1 MSRYRVAVDVGGT
14 FTDLIVHDE
23 DTGSVAVAKTA
34 SIPNDPAAAIMA
46 ALAKAEI
53 APRDMAFFAHGS
65 TVGTNALITRRLP
78 RTAVVATAGFR
89 DVHEIRRGTKPD
101 LWDAYSDVAPPYVK
115 RRDRFEV
122 PERVDYAGATLT
134 PLDEDAARSVARKIR
149 ERGYESVAVTFINA
163 YMNGDHEARMKAI
176 IAEEAPG
183 VFCCTSYEI
192 LPEVFE
198 HERFSTTIINA
209 CLAPVVSRYLTS
221 LTEQLRDGDYQGDVL
236 VLHSGGGVMTAEAIS
251 RNAARI
257 AVSGPA
263 AGAMAGAFFARQ
275 CGFEN
280 AISLDMGGTSA
291 DISLMYAGEVRVS
304 NEWSVEFGYPIMF
317 PSIEIVTIGAG
328 GGSVAWIDPGGSLRN
343 GPQSMGADPGPA
355 AYQRGGQEATNT
367 DANLVLGR
375 LSPKGLL
382 GGAMPLDREAAERA
396 VSDKVAKPLG
406 YDAVRAADAVIQVA
420 NANMADAVR
429 LVSIR
434 RGYDPR
440 DFCLV
445 AFGGAGSVHAA
456 HLARELDIPAVVVP
470 PYPGI
475 TSALGC
481 LLLDVRHDL
490 FRTYLTSAEG
500 ASSEALEREFE
511 KLEEEARER
520 LAVEGITGERV
531 HLRRLMDMRYVGQWR
546 SLTAPVSTPLGENLD
561 ASLARFHEEHQRE
574 YSFSDLD
581 QRVEIYGL
589 RVVGLGLVDKPE
601 FPRLESGGALA
612 AAKSG
617 EREVYF
623 GEAGGFRTTAVYD
636 RAALAAGT
644 TFDGP
649 AIVEQMDSTVVVPPD
664 WRAEVDDYGNI
675 VLRLHVS
682 IGATPM

>member
-1 MSRYRVAVDVGGT
+1 MTRYRVAVDVGGT

-23 DTGSVAVAKTA
+23 ESGSVAIAKTA
-34 SIPNDPAAAIMA
+34 SIPHDPAAAIMA
-46 ALAKAEI
+46 ALNKAEI
-53 APRDMAFFAHGS
+53 APSEMAFFAHGS

-78 RTAVVATAGFR
+78 RTAVVATEGFR
-89 DVHEIRRGTKPD
+89 DVHEIRRGTKLD

-122 PERVDYAGATLT
+122 PERIDYAGTVLT
-134 PLDEDAARSVARKIR
+134 DLDEDAARRVASKIR

-163 YMNGDHEARMKAI
+163 YMNGEHEARMKAI
-176 IAEEAPG
+176 IEAEAPG
-183 VFCCTSYEI
+183 VFVCTSHEI

-209 CLAPVVSRYLTS
+209 CLAPVVSRYLANLTDS
-221 LTEQLRDGDYQGDVL
+221 LREGQYAGDVL

-291 DISLMYAGEVRVS
+291 DISLMYGGEVRVA

-343 GPQSMGADPGPA
+343 GPQSMGAEPGPA
-355 AYQRGGQEATNT
+355 AYQRGGEEATNT

-375 LSPKGLL
+375 LGAKGLL
-382 GGAMPLDREAAERA
+382 GGAMPLDKEAAERA
-396 VSDKVAKPLG
+396 VSEKVAEPLG
-406 YDAVRAADAVIQVA
+406 YDAVRAADAIIQVA

-429 LVSIR
+429 LISIR

-490 FRTYLTSAEG
+490 FRTYLTTAEG
-500 ASSEALEREFE
+500 ASSAALEAEFE
-511 KLEEEARER
+511 KLEAEARER

-531 HLRRLMDMRYVGQWR
+531 QLRRLMDMRYVGQWR
-546 SLTAPVSTPLGENLD
+546 SLTVPVSTPLGENLD
-561 ASLARFHEEHQRE
+561 ASLERFHAEHQRE
-574 YSFSDLD
+574 YSFSDSA
-581 QRVEIYGL
+581 QAVEIYGL

-601 FPRLESGGALA
+601 FPKLDNDGDLA
-612 AAKSG
+612 AAKTD
-617 EREVYF
+617 ERLVYF
-623 GEAGGFRTTAVYD
+623 GEAGGFRDTAIYD
-636 RAALAAGT
+636 RAMLPAGAR
-644 TFDGP
+644 FDGP
-649 AIVEQMDSTVVVPPD
+649 AIVEQMDSTVVVPPE
-664 WRAEVDDYGNI
+664 WRAEVDEYGNI
-675 VLRLHVS
+675 VLRLRRTV
-682 IGATPM
+682 M

>member
-1 MSRYRVAVDVGGT
+1 MTRYRVAVDVGGT

-23 DTGSVAVAKTA
+23 ESGSVAIAKTA
-34 SIPNDPAAAIMA
+34 SIPHDPAAAIMA
-46 ALAKAEI
+46 ALNKAEI
-53 APRDMAFFAHGS
+53 APSEMAFFAHGS

-78 RTAVVATAGFR
+78 HTAVVATEGFR

-122 PERVDYAGATLT
+122 PERIDYAGTVLT
-134 PLDEDAARSVARKIR
+134 DLDEDAARRVASKIR

-163 YMNGDHEARMKAI
+163 YMNGEHEARMKAI
-176 IAEEAPG
+176 VEAEAPG
-183 VFCCTSYEI
+183 VFVCTSHEI

-209 CLAPVVSRYLTS
+209 CLAPVVSRYLANLTDS
-221 LTEQLRDGDYQGDVL
+221 LREGQYDGDVL

-291 DISLMYAGEVRVS
+291 DISLMYGGEVRVA

-355 AYQRGGQEATNT
+355 AYQRGGEEATNT

-375 LSPKGLL
+375 LSAKGLL
-382 GGAMPLDREAAERA
+382 GGAMPLDKEAAERA
-396 VSDKVAKPLG
+396 VSEKVAEPLG
-406 YDAVRAADAVIQVA
+406 YDAVRAADAIIQVA

-429 LVSIR
+429 LISIR

-490 FRTYLTSAEG
+490 FRTYLTTAEG
-500 ASSEALEREFE
+500 ASGAALEAEFE
-511 KLEEEARER
+511 KLEAEARER
-520 LAVEGITGERV
+520 LAVEGISGERV
-531 HLRRLMDMRYVGQWR
+531 QLRRLMDMRYVGQWR
-546 SLTAPVSTPLGENLD
+546 SLTVPVSTPLGENLD
-561 ASLARFHEEHQRE
+561 ASLERFHAEHQRE
-574 YSFSDLD
+574 YSFSDSA
-581 QRVEIYGL
+581 QAVEIYGL

-601 FPRLESGGALA
+601 FPKLDNGGDLA
-612 AAKSG
+612 AAKTD
-617 EREVYF
+617 ERPVYF
-623 GEAGGFRTTAVYD
+623 GEAGGFRDTAIYD
-636 RAALAAGT
+636 RTALPAGAR
-644 TFDGP
+644 FDGP

-664 WRAEVDDYGNI
+664 WRAEVDEYGNI
-675 VLRLHVS
+675 ILRLNSRERVS
-682 IGATPM
+682 F

>member
-1 MSRYRVAVDVGGT
+1 MTRYRVAVDVGGT

-23 DTGSVAVAKTA
+23 ESGSVAIAKTA
-34 SIPNDPAAAIMA
+34 SIPHDPAAAIMA
-46 ALAKAEI
+46 ALNKAEI
-53 APRDMAFFAHGS
+53 APSEMAFFAHGS

-78 RTAVVATAGFR
+78 RTAVVATEGFR
-89 DVHEIRRGTKPD
+89 DVHEIRRGTKLD

-122 PERVDYAGATLT
+122 PERIDYAGTVLT
-134 PLDEDAARSVARKIR
+134 DLDEDAARRVASKIR

-163 YMNGDHEARMKAI
+163 YMNGEHEARMKAI
-176 IAEEAPG
+176 VEAEAPG
-183 VFCCTSYEI
+183 VFVCTSHEI

-209 CLAPVVSRYLTS
+209 CLAPVVSRYLANLTDS
-221 LTEQLRDGDYQGDVL
+221 LREGQYDGDVL

-291 DISLMYAGEVRVS
+291 DISLMYGGEVRVA

-355 AYQRGGQEATNT
+355 AYQRGGEEATNT

-375 LSPKGLL
+375 LSAKGLL
-382 GGAMPLDREAAERA
+382 GGAMPLDKEAAERA
-396 VSDKVAKPLG
+396 VSEKVAEPLG
-406 YDAVRAADAVIQVA
+406 YDAVRAADAIIQVA

-429 LVSIR
+429 LISIR

-490 FRTYLTSAEG
+490 FRTYLTTAEG
-500 ASSEALEREFE
+500 ASSAALEAEFE
-511 KLEEEARER
+511 KLEAEARER
-520 LAVEGITGERV
+520 LAVEGISGERV
-531 HLRRLMDMRYVGQWR
+531 QLRRLMDMRYVGQWR
-546 SLTAPVSTPLGENLD
+546 SLTVPVSTPLGENLD
-561 ASLARFHEEHQRE
+561 ASLERFHAEHQRE
-574 YSFSDLD
+574 YSFSDSA
-581 QRVEIYGL
+581 QAVEIYGL

-601 FPRLESGGALA
+601 FPKLDNGGDLA
-612 AAKSG
+612 AAKTD
-617 EREVYF
+617 ERPVYF
-623 GEAGGFRTTAVYD
+623 GEAGGFRDTAIYD
-636 RAALAAGT
+636 RTALPAGAR
-644 TFDGP
+644 FDGP

-664 WRAEVDDYGNI
+664 WRAEVDEYGNI
-675 VLRLHVS
+675 ILRLNSRERVS
-682 IGATPM
+682 F

>member
-1 MSRYRVAVDVGGT
+1 MT
-14 FTDLIVHDE
+14 
-23 DTGSVAVAKTA
+23 
-34 SIPNDPAAAIMA
+34 
-46 ALAKAEI
+46 
-53 APRDMAFFAHGS
+53 FFAHGS

-78 RTAVVATAGFR
+78 RTAVVATEGFR

-101 LWDAYSDVAPPYVK
+101 LWDAYSDVAPPYVR

-122 PERVDYAGATLT
+122 PERIDYAGTVLAK
-134 PLDEDAARSVARKIR
+134 LDEAAARAVARQIR

-163 YMNGDHEARMKAI
+163 YMNGDHEAQMKALI
-176 IAEEAPG
+176 EEEAPS
-183 VFCCTSYEI
+183 VFVCTSHEI

-209 CLAPVVSRYLTS
+209 CLAPVVSRYLAS
-221 LTEQLRDGDYQGDVL
+221 LTDRLRADDYEGDVL

-275 CGFEN
+275 CGFDN

-291 DISLMYAGEVRVS
+291 DISLMFGGEVRVA

-328 GGSVAWIDPGGSLRN
+328 GGSVAWIDQGGSLRN

-355 AYQRGGQEATNT
+355 AYQRGGNEATNT
-367 DANLVLGR
+367 DANVVLGR
-375 LSPKGLL
+375 LSPNGLL
-382 GGAMPLDREAAERA
+382 GGTMPLDRGAAERA
-396 VSDKVAKPLG
+396 VSDKVGKPLG
-406 YDAVRAADAVIQVA
+406 FDSVRAADAIIQVA

-429 LVSIR
+429 LISIR

-456 HLARELDIPAVVVP
+456 HLARELDIPVVVVP

-490 FRTYLTSAEG
+490 FRTYLASAEG
-500 ASSEALEREFE
+500 ASSSALEVEF
-511 KLEEEARER
+511 KSLEEEARER
-520 LAVEGITGERV
+520 LAVEGITGDRV
-531 HLRRLMDMRYVGQWR
+531 QLRRLMDMRYVGQWR
-546 SLTAPVSTPLGENLD
+546 SLTAPVSTPLEENLN
-561 ASLARFHEEHQRE
+561 ASLASFHAEHQRE
-574 YSFSDLD
+574 YSFSDPD
-581 QRVEIYGL
+581 QAVEIYGL
-589 RVVGLGLVDKPE
+589 RVIGLGLVDKPE
-601 FPRLESGGALA
+601 FPKLGRGRDLALA
-612 AAKSG
+612 NSTV
-617 EREVYF
+617 RQVYF
-623 GEAGGFRTTAVYD
+623 GETGDFQDTTIYD
-636 RAALAAGT
+636 RGSLFAGAA
-644 TFDGP
+644 FEGP

-664 WRAEVDDYGNI
+664 WRAEVDEFGNI
-675 VLRLHVS
+675 VLRLK
-682 IGATPM
+682 

>member
-23 DTGSVAVAKTA
+23 ETGGVAIAKTA
-34 SIPNDPAAAIMA
+34 SIPHDPAAAIMA
-46 ALAKAEI
+46 ALDKAEI
-53 APRDMAFFAHGS
+53 SPSDMAFFAHGS

-78 RTAVVATAGFR
+78 RTAVVASEGFR

-122 PERVDYAGATLT
+122 PERIDYAGTVLAG
-134 PLDEDAARSVARKIR
+134 LDDDAARAVARNIR

-163 YMNGDHEARMKAI
+163 YMNGANEARMKSI
-176 IAEEAPG
+176 IEEEAPG
-183 VFCCTSYEI
+183 VFVCTSHEI

-209 CLAPVVSRYLTS
+209 CLAPVVSRYLAS
-221 LTEQLRDGDYQGDVL
+221 LTDQLREGDYKGDVL

-275 CGFEN
+275 CGFDN

-291 DISLMYAGEVRVS
+291 DISLMYGGEVRVA

-328 GGSVAWIDPGGSLRN
+328 GGSVAWIDAGGSLRN

-355 AYQRGGQEATNT
+355 AYQRGGEEATNT
-367 DANLVLGR
+367 DANVVLGR
-375 LSPKGLL
+375 LSPQGLL
-382 GGAMPLDREAAERA
+382 GGAMPLDRDAAERA
-396 VSDKVAKPLG
+396 VSEKVAASLG
-406 YDAVRAADAVIQVA
+406 YDAVHAADAIIQVA

-429 LVSIR
+429 LISIR

-490 FRTYLTSAEG
+490 FSTYLASAEG
-500 ASSEALEREFE
+500 ASSAALEEEFE
-511 KLEEEARER
+511 TLEAEARER

-531 HLRRLMDMRYVGQWR
+531 QLRRLLDMRYVGQWR
-546 SLTAPVSTPLGENLD
+546 SLTVPVSTPLEENLD
-561 ASLARFHEEHQRE
+561 ASLARFHDEHQRE
-574 YSFSDLD
+574 YSFSDPD
-581 QRVEIYGL
+581 QAVEIYGL

-601 FPRLESGGALA
+601 FPKLERGGDLA
-612 AAKSG
+612 AARSG
-617 EREVYF
+617 ERPVYF
-623 GEAGGFRTTAVYD
+623 GEAGGFLASAIYD
-636 RAALAAGT
+636 RAGLPAGAA
-644 TFDGP
+644 FDGP

-664 WRAEVDDYGNI
+664 WRAEVDEYGNI
-675 VLRLHVS
+675 VLRLK
-682 IGATPM
+682 

>member
-23 DTGSVAVAKTA
+23 ETGSVAIAKTA
-34 SIPNDPAAAIMA
+34 SIPADPAAAIMA
-46 ALAKAEI
+46 ALDEAKV
-53 APRDMAFFAHGS
+53 APREMAFFAHGS

-78 RTAVVATAGFR
+78 RTAVVATEGFR

-101 LWDAYSDVAPPYVK
+101 LWDAYSDVAPPYVR

-122 PERVDYAGATLT
+122 PERIDYAGSVLAEF
-134 PLDEDAARSVARKIR
+134 DEEAARQVARRIA

-163 YMNGDHEARMKAI
+163 YMNGEHEARMKAI
-176 IAEEAPG
+176 LEEEAPG
-183 VFCCTSYEI
+183 VFVCTSHEI

-209 CLAPVVSRYLTS
+209 CLAPVVSRYLAS
-221 LTEQLRDGDYQGDVL
+221 LTDRLRAGEYTGDVL

-275 CGFEN
+275 CGFDH

-291 DISLMYAGEVRVS
+291 DISLMYNGEVRVA

-355 AYQRGGQEATNT
+355 AYRRGGAEATNT

-375 LSPKGLL
+375 LNPQGLL
-382 GGAMPLDREAAERA
+382 GGAMPLDLPAAERA
-396 VSDKVAKPLG
+396 IAEKVAEPLG
-406 YDAVRAADAVIQVA
+406 YDVVRAADAVIQVA

-429 LVSIR
+429 LISIR

-490 FRTYLTSAEG
+490 FRTYLTTADR
-500 ASSEALEREFE
+500 ASSDALEAEFAR
-511 KLEEEARER
+511 LEDEARQR
-520 LAVEGITGERV
+520 LAVEGITGDRV
-531 HLRRLMDMRYVGQWR
+531 QLRRLMDMRYVGQWR
-546 SLTAPVSTPLGENLD
+546 SLTVPVSTPLGENLD
-561 ASLARFHEEHQRE
+561 ASLERFHVEHERE
-574 YSFSDLD
+574 YAYSDRD
-581 QRVEIYGL
+581 QAVEIYGL

-601 FPRLESGGALA
+601 FPKQEGGAEIA
-612 AAKSG
+612 AARRG
-617 EREVYF
+617 ERPVYF
-623 GEAGGFRTTAVYD
+623 GEAGGFLDTAIYE
-636 RAALAAGT
+636 RSALPAGAVLE
-644 TFDGP
+644 GP
-649 AIVEQMDSTVVVPPD
+649 AIVEQMDSTVVVPAD

-675 VLRLHVS
+675 VLRLKD
-682 IGATPM
+682 

>member
-23 DTGSVAVAKTA
+23 ETGSVAIAKTA
-34 SIPNDPAAAIMA
+34 SIPADPAAAIMA
-46 ALAKAEI
+46 ALDEAKV
-53 APRDMAFFAHGS
+53 APREMAFFAHGS

-78 RTAVVATAGFR
+78 RTAVVATEGFR

-101 LWDAYSDVAPPYVK
+101 LWDAYSDVAPPYVR

-122 PERVDYAGATLT
+122 PERIDYAGSVLAEF
-134 PLDEDAARSVARKIR
+134 DVEAARQVARRIA

-163 YMNGDHEARMKAI
+163 YMNGEHEARMKAI
-176 IAEEAPG
+176 LEEEAPG
-183 VFCCTSYEI
+183 VFVCTSHEI

-209 CLAPVVSRYLTS
+209 CLAPVVSRYLAS
-221 LTEQLRDGDYQGDVL
+221 LTDRLRAGEYTGDVL

-275 CGFEN
+275 CGFDH

-291 DISLMYAGEVRVS
+291 DISLMYNGEVRVA

-355 AYQRGGQEATNT
+355 AYRRGGAEATNT

-375 LSPKGLL
+375 LNPQGLL
-382 GGAMPLDREAAERA
+382 GGAMPLDLPAAERA
-396 VSDKVAKPLG
+396 IAENVAEPLG
-406 YDAVRAADAVIQVA
+406 YDVVRAADAVIQVA

-429 LVSIR
+429 LISIR

-490 FRTYLTSAEG
+490 FRTYLTTADR
-500 ASSEALEREFE
+500 ASSDALEAEFAR
-511 KLEEEARER
+511 LEDEARQR
-520 LAVEGITGERV
+520 LAVEGITGDRV
-531 HLRRLMDMRYVGQWR
+531 QLRRLMDMRYVGQWR
-546 SLTAPVSTPLGENLD
+546 SLTVPVSTPLGENLD
-561 ASLARFHEEHQRE
+561 ASLERFHAEHERE
-574 YSFSDLD
+574 YAYSDRD
-581 QRVEIYGL
+581 QAVEIYGL
-589 RVVGLGLVDKPE
+589 RVVGLGLVDKPD
-601 FPRLESGGALA
+601 FPKQEGGAEIA
-612 AAKSG
+612 AARRG
-617 EREVYF
+617 ERPVYF
-623 GEAGGFRTTAVYD
+623 GEAGGFLDTAIYE
-636 RAALAAGT
+636 RSALPAGAVLE
-644 TFDGP
+644 GP

-675 VLRLHVS
+675 VLRLKD
-682 IGATPM
+682 

>member
-1 MSRYRVAVDVGGT
+1 MTRYRVAVDVGGT

-23 DTGSVAVAKTA
+23 ESGSVAIAKTA
-34 SIPNDPAAAIMA
+34 SIPHDPAAAIMD
-46 ALAKAEI
+46 ALNKAEI
-53 APRDMAFFAHGS
+53 APSEMAFFAHGS

-78 RTAVVATAGFR
+78 RTAVVATEGFR

-101 LWDAYSDVAPPYVK
+101 LWDAYSDVTPPYVK

-122 PERVDYAGATLT
+122 PERIDYAGTILT
-134 PLDEDAARSVARKIR
+134 DFDEDAARAVARKIR

-176 IAEEAPG
+176 IEEEAPG
-183 VFCCTSYEI
+183 VFVCTSHEI

-209 CLAPVVSRYLTS
+209 CLAPVVSRYLANLTDS
-221 LTEQLRDGDYQGDVL
+221 LRAGKYEGDVL

-275 CGFEN
+275 CGFDN

-291 DISLMYAGEVRVS
+291 DISLMYGGEVRVA

-328 GGSVAWIDPGGSLRN
+328 GGSVAWIDAGGSLRN

-355 AYQRGGQEATNT
+355 AYQRGGEEATNT

-375 LSPKGLL
+375 LSSKGLL
-382 GGAMPLDREAAERA
+382 GGAMPLDHAAAERA
-396 VSDKVAKPLG
+396 VTEKVAQPLG
-406 YDAVRAADAVIQVA
+406 FDAVHAADAIIQVA

-429 LVSIR
+429 LISIR

-490 FRTYLTSAEG
+490 FRTYLTTAEG
-500 ASSEALEREFE
+500 ASSEALEAEFE
-511 KLEEEARER
+511 KLEHEARER
-520 LAVEGITGERV
+520 LAVEGITGDRV
-531 HLRRLMDMRYVGQWR
+531 QLRRLMDMRYVGQWR
-546 SLTAPVSTPLGENLD
+546 SLTVPVSTPLGENLD
-561 ASLARFHEEHQRE
+561 ASLERFHAEHQRE
-574 YSFSDLD
+574 YSFSDPA
-581 QRVEIYGL
+581 QAVEIYGL

-601 FPRLESGGALA
+601 FPKLETTGDLA
-612 AAKSG
+612 TAKTAS
-617 EREVYF
+617 RPVYF
-623 GEAGGFRTTAVYD
+623 GESNGFLDTAIYD
-636 RAALAAGT
+636 RALLPAGAH
-644 TFDGP
+644 FDGP
-649 AIVEQMDSTVVVPPD
+649 AIVEQMDSTVVIPPD
-664 WRAEVDDYGNI
+664 WHAEVDDYGNI
-675 VLRLHVS
+675 ILTAL
-682 IGATPM
+682 

>member
-23 DTGSVAVAKTA
+23 ESGSVAVAKTA
-34 SIPNDPAAAIMA
+34 SIPHDPAAAIMA
-46 ALAKAEI
+46 ALNKAEI
-53 APRDMAFFAHGS
+53 APSEMAFFAHGS

-78 RTAVVATAGFR
+78 RTAVVATEGFR

-122 PERVDYAGATLT
+122 PERIDYAGTVLT
-134 PLDEDAARSVARKIR
+134 DLDEEAARRVARKIR

-163 YMNGDHEARMKAI
+163 YMNGEHETRMKAI
-176 IAEEAPG
+176 VEEEAPG
-183 VFCCTSYEI
+183 VFVCTSHEI

-209 CLAPVVSRYLTS
+209 CLAPVVSRYLANLTDS
-221 LTEQLRDGDYQGDVL
+221 LREGKYEGDVL

-275 CGFEN
+275 CGFDN

-291 DISLMYAGEVRVS
+291 DISLMYGGEVRVA

-328 GGSVAWIDPGGSLRN
+328 GGSVAWIDQGGSLRN

-355 AYQRGGQEATNT
+355 AYQRGGEEATNT

-375 LSPKGLL
+375 LNPKGLL
-382 GGAMPLDREAAERA
+382 GGAMLLDKDAAERA
-396 VSDKVAKPLG
+396 VSEKVAGPLG
-406 YDAVRAADAVIQVA
+406 YDAVHAADAIIRVA

-429 LVSIR
+429 LISIR

-490 FRTYLTSAEG
+490 FRTYLTTAEG
-500 ASSEALEREFE
+500 ASSEALEAEFE
-511 KLEEEARER
+511 KLEGEARER
-520 LAVEGITGERV
+520 LAVEGITGGRV
-531 HLRRLMDMRYVGQWR
+531 QLRRLMDMRYVGQWR
-546 SLTAPVSTPLGENLD
+546 SLTVPVSTPLGENLD
-561 ASLARFHEEHQRE
+561 ASLERFHAEHQRE
-574 YSFSDLD
+574 YSFSDPD
-581 QRVEIYGL
+581 QAVEIYGL

-601 FPRLESGGALA
+601 FPKLESTGDLA
-612 AAKSG
+612 AAKTA
-617 EREVYF
+617 ERPVYF
-623 GEAGGFRTTAVYD
+623 GEVGGFLDTAIYD
-636 RAALAAGT
+636 RAALPAGAR
-644 TFDGP
+644 FDGP
-649 AIVEQMDSTVVVPPD
+649 AIVEQMDSTVVIPPD
-664 WRAEVDDYGNI
+664 WRAEVDEYGNI
-675 VLRLHVS
+675 VLRLR
-682 IGATPM
+682 G

>member
-23 DTGSVAVAKTA
+23 ESGKVTIAKTA
-34 SIPNDPAAAIMA
+34 SIPRDPAAAIMA
-46 ALAKAEI
+46 ALEQARI
-53 APRDMAFFAHGS
+53 APREMAFFAHGS

-78 RTAVVATAGFR
+78 RTAIVATEGFR

-101 LWDAYSDVAPPYVK
+101 LWDAYSDVAPPYVR

-122 PERVDYAGATLT
+122 PERVDQAGSVLA
-134 PLDEDAARSVARKIR
+134 PLDEEAARRVARRIR
-149 ERGYESVAVTFINA
+149 DRGYEAVAVTFINA
-163 YMNGDHEARMKAI
+163 YMNGDHETRMKQI
-176 IAEEAPG
+176 LEEEAPG
-183 VFCCTSYEI
+183 VFVCTSYEI

-209 CLAPVVSRYLTS
+209 CLAPVVSRYLAN
-221 LTEQLRDGDYQGDVL
+221 LTNRLRDGEYTGDVL

-275 CGFEN
+275 CGFDN

-291 DISLMYAGEVRVS
+291 DISLMFGGEVRVA

-328 GGSVAWIDPGGSLRN
+328 GGSVAWIDAGGSLRN

-355 AYQRGGQEATNT
+355 AYQRGGEEATNT

-375 LSPKGLL
+375 LSPHGLL
-382 GGAMPLDREAAERA
+382 GGAMPLDRAAAERA
-396 VSDKVAKPLG
+396 VTEKIAKPLG
-406 YDAVRAADAVIQVA
+406 YDAVHAADAIIQVA

-429 LVSIR
+429 LISIR

-456 HLARELDIPAVVVP
+456 QLARELDIPAVVVP

-490 FRTYLTSAEG
+490 FRTYLTTAES
-500 ASSEALEREFE
+500 ASSAALEVEFE
-511 KLEEEARER
+511 KLEAEARER
-520 LAVEGITGERV
+520 LAVEGITGDQV
-531 HLRRLMDMRYVGQWR
+531 QLRRLMDMRYVGQWR
-546 SLTAPVSTPLGENLD
+546 SLTVPVSTPLGENLD
-561 ASLARFHEEHQRE
+561 ASLERFHAEHERE
-574 YSFSDLD
+574 YAYSDRD
-581 QRVEIYGL
+581 QAVEIYGL
-589 RVVGLGLVDKPE
+589 RLVGLGLVDKPE
-601 FPRLESGGALA
+601 FPKLERGGELA
-612 AAKSG
+612 AARTG
-617 EREVYF
+617 ERPVYF
-623 GEAGGFRTTAVYD
+623 GESGGFHDASVYD
-636 RAALAAGT
+636 RAKLPAGAR
-644 TFDGP
+644 FDGP

-675 VLRLHVS
+675 VLRLR
-682 IGATPM
+682 A